1 MIEYLS
7 REDQGRLTVILRDDF
22 PPLIE
27 DLAAAIAKP
36 YEAINY
42 QPRVSTGEK
51 TQPLP
56 YDPSAEDAHRYLHAE
71 LLRWVEWLATE
82 RHLDTQVGTWTTPA
96 LARWLLANIITLATT
111 PGSEWS
117 YANIASEVKAAQRA
131 TGRQQR
137 AQRIQPN
144 EAQSAEVR
152 AMELSPSGIAT
163 AAKELGHLGRGLTR
177 TRVNNLKARGHIT
190 PIRTIPNGKKAP
202 IPIYAFGAVLD
213 AHLTTEQR
221 TTA

>member
-71 LLRWVEWLATE
+71 LLRWVEWLAAE
-82 RHLDTQVGTWTTPA
+82 RHLETQVGTWTTPA
-96 LARWLLANIITLATT
+96 LARWLLHNIITLATT
-111 PGSEWS
+111 PGSEHA

-131 TGRQQR
+131 TRR
-137 AQRIQPN
+137 PTREHIHVDEIA
-144 EAQSAEVR
+144 SVR
-152 AMELSPSGIAT
+152 NQELNASGIA
-163 AAKELGHLGRGLTR
+163 AIAKETGIDGLTR
-177 TRVNNLKARGHIT
+177 RRVHSLSEHGHIT
-190 PIRTIPNGKKAP
+190 PIRTYGK
-202 IPIYAFGAVLD
+202 IPIYRLGDVLD
-213 AHLTTEQR
+213 AHDNTQQR
-221 TTA
+221 NTA